1 MYYNHDKIPS
11 FADDILMHQN
21 SYAKKVEE
29 ARQKIIAQK
38 EKDFFIGR
46 VDALIGGIENL
57 AHAIDRLA
65 DAFESKKSEE
75 DYSFGN
81 PVKEEAPKIMSLADL
96 ILQCQRHSLDS
107 RSN

>member
-1 MYYNHDKIPS
+1 MYYDHDRIPS
-11 FADDILMHQN
+11 LVDDILMHQN
-21 SYAKKVEE
+21 PYAKKVEE

-38 EKDFFIGR
+38 EKEFFIGR
-46 VDALIGGIENL
+46 IDALIGGIENL
-57 AHAIDRLA
+57 AHAIDHLA
-65 DAFESKKSEE
+65 DVFELKKSEE

-96 ILQCQRHSLDS
+96 ILQCQRHSSDS